1 MKILLVH
8 NYYQQPGGEDAVFA
22 AEADLLREFGHHV
35 VEYTVHNEDVAHL
48 SHLRLARALLWNDR
62 TYKDLQ
68 SLIQRE
74 RTQLAHFHNVFPL
87 LSPSVYYAAKAE
99 RLPVVQTLH
108 NYRLLCPNGIFFR
121 DGHVCEACVGRHI
134 PWPAVAHACYRQSRV
149 ASAGVVTMLGLH
161 RMLRTWATTVNVFIA
176 LTQFARNK
184 FIEGGLAADKIMLKP
199 NFVKTNG
206 DYSRPRDDYALFVG
220 RLSTDKGIE
229 TMLQAWR
236 SLAGTVA
243 LKIVGDGPLLPF
255 LAEFTKHVQGITYM
269 GRQSSHQ
276 VHELMERAACVVVPS
291 EWYETFGRVIVE
303 AFANGT
309 PVIASR
315 IGALAELVEH
325 EQTGLHFE
333 PGNHHDLIAKVTWAF
348 AHRDKLA
355 AMGRSARRKYEKGYT
370 PRTNYQLLMN
380 IYSMAMKN

>member
-1 MKILLVH
+1 
-8 NYYQQPGGEDAVFA
+8 
-22 AEADLLREFGHHV
+22 
-35 VEYTVHNEDVAHL
+35 
-48 SHLRLARALLWNDR
+48 
-62 TYKDLQ
+62 
-68 SLIQRE
+68 
-74 RTQLAHFHNVFPL
+74 
-87 LSPSVYYAAKAE
+87 
-99 RLPVVQTLH
+99 
-108 NYRLLCPNGIFFR
+108 
-121 DGHVCEACVGRHI
+121 
-134 PWPAVAHACYRQSRV
+134 
-149 ASAGVVTMLGLH
+149 
-161 RMLRTWATTVNVFIA
+161 MLRTWATTVNVFIA

-206 DYSRPRDDYALFVG
+206 DHSQPRDDYALFVG

-229 TMLQAWR
+229 TMLRAWR

-255 LAEFTKHVQGITYM
+255 LAEFTKHLRGITYM

-276 VHELMERAACVVVPS
+276 VHELMGRAACVVVPS

-333 PGNHHDLIAKVTWAF
+333 PGNHHDLIAKITWAF
-348 AHRDKLA
+348 AHRDRLA
-355 AMGRSARRKYEKGYT
+355 AMGRSARRKYENGYT
-370 PRTNYQLLMN
+370 PRTNYELLMN